1 VLFIVWDEDDHTA
14 NNRVLALVV
23 SPRNHDS
30 LLATIEDLLGVGRLG
45 NAVQAKPMTD
55 LTG

>member
-23 SPRNHDS
+23 SPRQGHPVSDQPYTAPHY
-30 LLATIEDLLGVGRLG
+30 LYLCERGRL
-45 NAVQAKPMTD
+45 
-55 LTG
+55 